1 MLFVNACSTRLIYVR
16 DVTHGSWVMSHR
28 FCVCVCV
35 CVTIN
40 WSRCIVCGYPCDVT
54 HFAWEMW
61 LMTQISW
68 VTTHVLWIMTH
79 DSWVMSHVTQILFF
93 LYDDHRYILCACLCD
108 VTWLIHMRDVTHDW
122 NLRTHGSRLMNHH
135 SWLMSHVTQI
145 FNLCVTINWRRCIL
159 CACLC
164 DATHS
169 CEGRDSS
176 MWGTWLIHVRDVTHD
191 SNLMLMTHELWLMN
205 YESWVMS
212 HRSCLCDVSDS
223 YRGHDSCMSWTG
235 LIIWV
240 PRIMSHGSEVTSHI
254 WMSHVSQKF
263 VCGCPRRAE

>member
-1 MLFVNACSTRLIYVR
+1 MPVRQDSFTWGMWLMGHESCHTDFVCVCVCVWPSIDPDVLCVDTPVTWLILRERCDSWLKSHESRLMSYESWLM
-16 DVTHGSWVMSHR
+16 THGSWVMSHR
-28 FCVCVCV
+28 F
-35 CVTIN
+35 
-40 WSRCIVCGYPCDVT
+40 
-54 HFAWEMW
+54 
-61 LMTQISW
+61 
-68 VTTHVLWIMTH
+68 
-79 DSWVMSHVTQILFF
+79 FF

-164 DATHS
+164 DAIHS

-191 SNLMLMTHELWLMN
+191 SNLTLMTHELWLMN

-223 YRGHDSCMSWTG
+223 YRGHDSCMSRTG